1 MAINNLLP
9 RAFFKHFDKP
19 SLAPQFPRLIYI
31 PFAKGQN
38 EESKREQLK
47 QKERELK
54 ENSFHCMVDCTSIQ
68 TLLASPSCLLKRGRK
83 TSKFALLNF
92 LQFVYSHFLVFFA
105 FFKSSHCTSFA
116 KLIYFNSAE
125 TNSTLLVQKVPKHNL
140 YHIVSLSRHVYIFIW
155 HTKEFFFQKKE
166 FRCGILFNEAN

>member
-1 MAINNLLP
+1 
-9 RAFFKHFDKP
+9 
-19 SLAPQFPRLIYI
+19 
-31 PFAKGQN
+31 
-38 EESKREQLK
+38 
-47 QKERELK
+47 
-54 ENSFHCMVDCTSIQ
+54 MVDCTSIQ

-155 HTKEFFFQKKE
+155 HTKEFFFKKRNLDAE
-166 FRCGILFNEAN
+166 FSLMRQIEKTFLLISHSMKINFPSVFSLLGNSLSDLEFFYFLIFLPQIKNFFFHRSVSR